1 MKVIVGT
8 FNQEKALVGA
18 FSVIIQLLRLIVC
31 STTLD
36 AGCCMRLV
44 SGYQEVRL
52 GIKTSRSWLL
62 LVAALAPH
70 YHRHRQAPAPGCWAG
85 RVRNHAPAQ
94 PGPVA
99 VVLQTPRSD
108 VVSWLYMDSGNSDI
122 RTSGVLAAKISLST
136 CLCLYVPKTVIGC
149 WNYHI
154 INDQMSVQ

>member
-1 MKVIVGT
+1 MCYASRG
-8 FNQEKALVGA
+8 
-18 FSVIIQLLRLIVC
+18 LLRDY
-31 STTLD
+31 TTSPINRLLHY
-36 AGCCMRLV
+36 AGCCMRMMRLV

-99 VVLQTPRSD
+99 VVLQTPRCD
-108 VVSWLYMDSGNSDI
+108 
-122 RTSGVLAAKISLST
+122 GVMA
-136 CLCLYVPKTVIGC
+136 TVIHAVGIVTLGLPGC
-149 WNYHI
+149 WQLRSVSPLVCVFMSLKLSLDVGI
-154 INDQMSVQ
+154 IILSMIKCQCSDFKV